1 MTSVIAGVDEAGRG
15 ALAGPVMAAAVIF
28 AANGRAIPEGIKDS
42 KKLTPAVRERLATTI
57 KEAALDWHVASATAK
72 EVDQLNVLQATM
84 VAMRRAVAGLSTK
97 PTLVRIDGNKKPD
110 LSLPTIAVVGGD
122 QLFVE
127 ISAASI
133 LAKVTRDEYL
143 IKLDQQ
149 HPGYGF
155 ASHKGYG
162 TKAHLAALETLG
174 PLPCHRQTFAPVSK
188 ILTLHQKQIL
198 Q

>member
-28 AANGRAIPEGIKDS
+28 DAGGVIPEGIKDS
-42 KKLTPAVRERLATTI
+42 KKLTSAVRQRLAATI

-84 VAMRRAVAGLSTK
+84 VAMRRAVEGLSIK

-110 LSLPTIAVVGGD
+110 LPLPTITIVGGD

-143 IKLDQQ
+143 LKLDQQ
-149 HPGYGF
+149 YPGYGF
-155 ASHKGYG
+155 ANHKGYG
-162 TKAHLAALETLG
+162 TKAHLAALEALG
-174 PLPCHRQTFAPVSK
+174 PLSCHRQTFAPVSK
-188 ILTLHQKQIL
+188 ILTRRRVQTL